1 MKSRAFIML
10 GLAIFLAGA
19 SVYLARNWIQNQV
32 QPAAEAQAPGVAMS
46 NVVVAT
52 TQLHFGNSI
61 RREHLRLVD
70 WPASSM
76 PEGSFASIDELLGTE
91 VDKNGKKKKIERVV
105 LRPMEKNEP
114 VLKTKVSGFGGRASL
129 SAMITPG
136 MRATTIRMND
146 VNGVSGFVLPGDRVD
161 ILLTRNQG
169 GSRKSKTG
177 LTTDIF
183 LQNMKVLGIA
193 QDANENR
200 NKPMVVRTVTLET
213 TPLQAQKLTLAQ
225 KVGTLSLALRNVT
238 NDEAETPQTV
248 SLRDLRIGEINE
260 SPEPGGGIAG
270 NKSAVEI
277 TPVKFDIAP
286 VVETVEATNTA
297 TAELRSD
304 VVTKVTNKKK
314 VGISVRIVRGLKAKE
329 YEVQPEKPSFSA
341 PAYSKPL
348 NLLPSKLA
356 PASAQVAPAAA
367 PSMPSLTAPTMKLS
381 PPANKLKAPA
391 IKFAPT
397 APASL
402 ETAVDEGPVA
412 APNASSEPISLLK
425 KDTSEGEDG

>member
-1 MKSRAFIML
+1 
-10 GLAIFLAGA
+10 
-19 SVYLARNWIQNQV
+19 
-32 QPAAEAQAPGVAMS
+32 
-46 NVVVAT
+46 VVVAT
-52 TQLHFGNSI
+52 TQLHFGNNI
-61 RREHLRLVD
+61 RREHLRLVE
-70 WPASSM
+70 WPASSV
-76 PEGSFASIDELLGTE
+76 PEGSFAAIDELLGE
-91 VDKNGKKKKIERVV
+91 KVDKNGKKTKIERVV

-129 SAMITPG
+129 SALITPG

-169 GSRKSKTG
+169 GAKKSKFG

-225 KVGTLSLALRNVT
+225 KVGTLSLSLRNVT
-238 NDEAETPQTV
+238 NDEAEKPQTV
-248 SLRDLRIGEINE
+248 SLKDLKIGEINE

-270 NKSAVEI
+270 ENSAVVSAPATI
-277 TPVKFDIAP
+277 QLSP
-286 VVETVEATNTA
+286 VVEVVEATDRA
-297 TAELRSD
+297 TAEKRSD

-314 VGISVRIVRGLKAKE
+314 VGISVRIVRGLTAKE

-356 PASAQVAPAAA
+356 PVNAQAAPVAA

-381 PPANKLKAPA
+381 PPAKKLTAPK
-391 IKFAPT
+391 IEFAPT
-397 APASL
+397 APASM
-402 ETAVDEGPVA
+402 ETAADEKSLA
-412 APNASSEPISLLK
+412 APKASSEPISLLK
-425 KDTSEGEDG
+425 KGSGDGDDG